1 MPTKPQRS
9 GKEVRIVRLGVYLP
23 EDVHKALM
31 HRCIDE
37 NVAATKLVERLIR
50 EYVEKP
56 PKKGG

>member
-1 MPTKPQRS
+1 
-9 GKEVRIVRLGVYLP
+9 
-23 EDVHKALM
+23 M

>member
-1 MPTKPQRS
+1 MPPKSSRS

-23 EDVHKALM
+23 EDLHKALM

-37 NVAATKLVERLIR
+37 DVSATKLVEQLIR

-56 PKKGG
+56 LKKGG

>member
-23 EDVHKALM
+23 EDLHKALM
-31 HRCIDE
+31 HRFIDE
-37 NVAATKLVERLIR
+37 DVSATKLVEQLIR
-50 EYVEKP
+50 EYVEKS

>member
-1 MPTKPQRS
+1 MPRKPQRS

-23 EDVHKALM
+23 EDLHKTLM

-37 NVAATKLVERLIR
+37 NVAATKLVEQLIR